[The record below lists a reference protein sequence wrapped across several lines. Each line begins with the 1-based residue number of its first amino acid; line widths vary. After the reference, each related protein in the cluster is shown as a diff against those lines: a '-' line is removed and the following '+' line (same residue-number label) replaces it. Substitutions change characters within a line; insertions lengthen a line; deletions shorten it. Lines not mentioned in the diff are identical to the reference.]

1 MFYQYSFP
9 RVYSLTLSHYVGRV
23 AFSRCW
29 PLRASFAS
37 KHTYTERENGL
48 GHCQRRIQVGSGGPS
63 RKIEKKLWFYRT
75 LGFNY
80 VPIYGMSFLLL
91 LPSFVLFLVTNALR
105 TKLNVLTR
113 RAWPL
118 IVFRFISLRSFHFC
132 VCRWDRAQWADER
145 RNATIKD
152 GEGFRMTRRMI
163 TENKRKE
170 KGTERA
176 SKRKRENKGAG
187 SFGPCACVMKNA
199 RAHMKCHWL
208 FSAKKENK
216 EKNSE
221 QKRAEGLELSTKIFQ
236 GSIFFGPE
244 TYVTTQPRYLRNP
257 KTKVVGQCGTQC
269 GVLIPARNSPRSS
282 GRAIYTPPPIGLAF
296 RFQLSVE
303 TNSYSHSNKT

>member
-1 MFYQYSFP
+1 
-9 RVYSLTLSHYVGRV
+9 
-23 AFSRCW
+23 
-29 PLRASFAS
+29 
-37 KHTYTERENGL
+37 
-48 GHCQRRIQVGSGGPS
+48 
-63 RKIEKKLWFYRT
+63 
-75 LGFNY
+75 
-80 VPIYGMSFLLL
+80 
-91 LPSFVLFLVTNALR
+91 
-105 TKLNVLTR
+105 
-113 RAWPL
+113 
-118 IVFRFISLRSFHFC
+118 
-132 VCRWDRAQWADER
+132 
-145 RNATIKD
+145 
-152 GEGFRMTRRMI
+152 MI

-282 GRAIYTPPPIGLAF
+282 GRAIYTPPQSDWLFDFSYPLKQIVIAIATKPRLIY
-296 RFQLSVE
+296 RLRLSPTRTR
-303 TNSYSHSNKT
+303 TNRNLYGTEANVWAEVYALRANRNRNICLGQEA